1 MKNNNHKILALK
13 YRPEKEPW
21 IPGKS
26 PLWFIL

>member
-1 MKNNNHKILALK
+1 LSALK
-13 YRPEKEPW
+13 YRPKKEPW